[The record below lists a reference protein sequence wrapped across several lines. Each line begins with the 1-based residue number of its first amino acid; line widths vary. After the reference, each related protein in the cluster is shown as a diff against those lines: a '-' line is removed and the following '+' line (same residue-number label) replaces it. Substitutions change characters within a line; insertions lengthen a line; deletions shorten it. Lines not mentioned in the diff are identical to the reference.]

1 MLKKSVLLRMISMDI
16 FDYPLPDER
25 IARFPVNPRDTS
37 RLLVYREGNMEHR
50 IFSDLPS
57 VLPAGSLLVLN
68 ETRVVPARLFLQHPK
83 GKNIEVFVLGPADP
97 ELNAHLALQ
106 QKGECTFHC
115 LIGGRKTWKEGEIL
129 QARFGNISLQCRY
142 ADREQNHVHFSWE
155 PAALSFAEVLESA
168 GNIPLPPY
176 INRNWEESDRE
187 TYQTVYSRLEG
198 SVAAPT
204 AGLHFTPEVFE
215 ALHARGIHSEYT
227 TLHVGAGTFMPVK
240 TENALEHTMHSE
252 QIVISDTLLQRIL
265 EQEGP
270 VIAVGTTSCRLL
282 ESMYWFGV
290 KLESD
295 PQAAFRITQDD
306 AYTLDPLPR
315 EKALRNMLRAMQ
327 ERNIREWTG
336 HSALYILP
344 GYTFRVVKGLI
355 TNFHQPKSTLLLLVS
370 ALIGDDWKN
379 VYASA
384 LENGYRF
391 LSYGDSSLLLPQTMQ

>member
-1 MLKKSVLLRMISMDI
+1 MLKKSVLLGMISMDI
-16 FDYPLPDER
+16 YDYPLPEER
-25 IARFPVNPRDTS
+25 IARFPVHPRDTS
-37 RLLVYREGNMEHR
+37 RLLVYKKGATEHH
-50 IFSDLPS
+50 IFSELPAL
-57 VLPAGSLLVLN
+57 LPAGSLLVLN

-83 GKNIEVFVLGPADP
+83 GKNIEVFVLSPADP

-106 QKGECTFHC
+106 LKGACTFHC
-115 LIGGRKTWKEGEIL
+115 LIGGRKTWKDGEVL
-129 QARFGNISLQCRY
+129 QASFGNITLQCRY
-142 ADREQNHVHFSWE
+142 ANREQNHVHFSWE

-176 INRNWEESDRE
+176 INREWEESDRE

-204 AGLHFTPEVFE
+204 AGLHFTPAVFE
-215 ALHARGIHSEYT
+215 ALRAQGIHSEYT

-240 TENALEHTMHSE
+240 TNNALEHTMHSE

-265 EQEGP
+265 AQDGP

-295 PQAAFRITQDD
+295 PQAGFRISQDD
-306 AYTLDPLPR
+306 AYTLQPLPR
-315 EKALRNMLRAMQ
+315 EKALQNILRAMQ
-327 ERNIREWTG
+327 ERNITEWTG

-344 GYTFRVVKGLI
+344 GYTFRVLNGLI
-355 TNFHQPKSTLLLLVS
+355 TNFHQPKSTVLLLVS

-379 VYASA
+379 VYTSA
-384 LENGYRF
+384 LENDYRF
-391 LSYGDSSLLLPQTMQ
+391 LSYGDSSLLLP